1 MNTLSLFRPTG
12 AIHASAEMNSSRVV
26 TALSRKFT
34 GNENF
39 LLAIPFFAH
48 QLPTAALRSGLAQC
62 ERSSTPVGNVPRRVR
77 KVSFRT
83 LWPQALVTL
92 VNSLF

>member
-1 MNTLSLFRPTG
+1 MNTLSLFPSAE
-12 AIHASAEMNSSRVV
+12 AIHAGAEMNTLRLFS
-26 TALSRKFT
+26 APGRKFSC
-34 GNENF
+34 NENF

-48 QLPTAALRSGLAQC
+48 ELPTAALRSGFAQC
-62 ERSSTPVGNVPRRVR
+62 ERSSSRVGNVPRRVR

-92 VNSLF
+92 VNNVF